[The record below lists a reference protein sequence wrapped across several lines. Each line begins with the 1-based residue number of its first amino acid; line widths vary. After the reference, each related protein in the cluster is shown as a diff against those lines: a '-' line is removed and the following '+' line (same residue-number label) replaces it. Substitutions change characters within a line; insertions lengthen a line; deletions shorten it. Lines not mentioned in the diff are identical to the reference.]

1 MDNGITWYRGATV
14 EPEGGS
20 PEVSALMFVAGVLGN
35 VLALVVLEL
44 RRRRRHCTLFR
55 VLVTALVVTD
65 LAGTCMI
72 SPLVQ
77 VAHALNTS
85 LVGMGGMKNNGT
97 GPVCAYF
104 GFTMTFFSLSTLA
117 LLLAMTLE
125 RCIAI
130 AWPYQYGRRVN
141 IRYGLVAVPTVYAL
155 SAAFCALP
163 FAGFGGYVQYQPG
176 TWCFINMNPQD
187 HEHEDKVFAN
197 VYATLMLAMVLMVVA
212 CNCLVAYHLVL
223 MYRRRSGT
231 RGCTVVCGKKDRR
244 HYSLA
249 EEVEHLIL
257 LVFMT
262 VIFVICSLPLMIR
275 VYINST
281 DKMKK
286 NHKADLDA
294 LRYMSVNSIID
305 PWAFIILSPSVLR
318 FFWGALCKASD
329 RGASYRTSLAK
340 GSGHPLELCQNN
352 AISTD
357 ITHFN
362 KSAQML

>member
-1 MDNGITWYRGATV
+1 MGDSWYRGVTV
-14 EPEGGS
+14 MPNVGN
-20 PEVSALMFVAGVLGN
+20 PEVSALMFATGVLGN
-35 VLALVVLEL
+35 VLALIVLEL

-85 LVGMGGMKNNGT
+85 LVGMAGMKPNGT

-117 LLLAMTLE
+117 LLLAMALE
-125 RCIAI
+125 RCLAI
-130 AWPYQYGRRVN
+130 AWPYEYGRRAN
-141 IRYGLVAVPTVYAL
+141 NRYGLVAVPTVYAL

-163 FAGFGGYVQYQPG
+163 FAGFGSYVQYRPG
-176 TWCFINMNPQD
+176 TWCFINMNPQ
-187 HEHEDKVFAN
+187 EQVLDKVFAN
-197 VYATLMLAMVLMVVA
+197 VYATLMLAMVLTVVA
-212 CNCLVAYHLVL
+212 CNCIVAYHLVQ
-223 MYRRRSGT
+223 MYRRRAGR

-244 HYSLA
+244 HFSLA
-249 EEVEHLIL
+249 EEVERLIL
-257 LVFMT
+257 LVIMT
-262 VIFVICSLPLMIR
+262 VIFVTCSLPLMIR

-281 DKMKK
+281 EKIKK
-286 NHKADLDA
+286 SNHEADLSA
-294 LRYMSVNSIID
+294 LRYLSVNSIID
-305 PWAFIILSPSVLR
+305 PWVFIILSPSVLR
-318 FFWGALCKASD
+318 FFWGAVCKASN

-340 GSGHPLELCQNN
+340 GSGRPLELCQNN

-357 ITHFN
+357 ITHLS
-362 KSAQML
+362 KSVQMV